1 MKKDTPGREVVA
13 DIMRRYPT
21 HSHMAIARAAFA
33 TWPEVF
39 PTLDAARSVVRVMV
53 GSKGVK
59 TRKAN
64 PYKPMR
70 DGNYRTP
77 LPESKAVAWVPF
89 DLEARRILVL
99 SDVHIPFQDQRAL
112 IAALKWGDKVNPDCV
127 FLNGDTADFYT
138 VSRYETDPRVRDFVG
153 EVKAVRQFLAHIR
166 DRYPK
171 ARIVYK
177 LGNHDERWLSYLY
190 RKAPELLGLD
200 VTGFESIIEADKVGA
215 EIVAD
220 KRIVRIGKLN
230 VLHGHELPRGMASP
244 VNPARGAFLRTG
256 SISMIG
262 HHHQTSEH
270 TETTLDGRTVT
281 CWSTG
286 CLSELHPDYARV
298 NRWNHGFAF
307 VETHRDQFTVSN
319 KRIRNGSVL

>member
-53 GSKGVK
+53 GSKGANS
-59 TRKAN
+59 RKSN
-64 PYKPMR
+64 PDRPMR

-77 LPESKAVAWVPF
+77 LPASKAVAWVPF
-89 DLEARRILVL
+89 ELDAKRILVL
-99 SDVHIPFQDQRAL
+99 SDVHVPFHDMRA
-112 IAALKWGDKVNPDCV
+112 IKAALAFGDSFRPDCV
-127 FLNGDTADFYT
+127 LLNGDTADFYAA
-138 VSRYETDPRVRDFVG
+138 SRYDTDPRKRDFVG
-153 EVKAVRQFLAHIR
+153 EVKSVRQFLAHVR
-166 DRYPK
+166 DRFPR

-177 LGNHDERWLSYLY
+177 LGNHDERWLAYLW

-200 VTGFESIIEADKVGA
+200 VTGYEAILETDKHGV
-215 EIVAD
+215 EIVGD
-220 KRIVRIGKLN
+220 KRVVAVGLLN
-230 VLHGHELPRGMASP
+230 ILHGHELPRGMASP

-256 SISMIG
+256 SIAMIG

-298 NRWNHGFAF
+298 NRWNHGFAT
-307 VETHRDQFTVSN
+307 VEVRGDQFTVSN
-319 KRIRNGSVL
+319 KRIRNGKIL